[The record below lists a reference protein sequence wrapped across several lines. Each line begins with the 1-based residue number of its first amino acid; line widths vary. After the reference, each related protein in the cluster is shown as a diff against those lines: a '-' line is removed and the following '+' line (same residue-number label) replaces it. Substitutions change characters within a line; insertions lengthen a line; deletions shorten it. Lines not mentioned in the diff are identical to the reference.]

1 MMERRSKRV
10 QAGATNL
17 VSSVLTDRQ
26 RQCREREREREKRE
40 REMIYECVSALACSV
55 RLDPRFVIACA
66 AFILRFHG
74 TAREVLNA

>member
-26 RQCREREREREKRE
+26 RQCREREREERE
-40 REMIYECVSALACSV
+40 RDDI
-55 RLDPRFVIACA
+55 
-66 AFILRFHG
+66 
-74 TAREVLNA
+74 